1 MNIDFELLREQKEW
15 LIAIRSPS
23 AFRRFN
29 QVGTLQARN
38 WEMAEGL
45 LHLLDALQDDAIQHG
60 HTVEEVYGC
69 FDQPDNHPH

>member
-29 QVGTLQARN
+29 QVSTLQARN

-45 LHLLDALQDDAIQHG
+45 LHLLDALQDDAIQEG
-60 HTVEEVYGC
+60 RSEEEVYGC